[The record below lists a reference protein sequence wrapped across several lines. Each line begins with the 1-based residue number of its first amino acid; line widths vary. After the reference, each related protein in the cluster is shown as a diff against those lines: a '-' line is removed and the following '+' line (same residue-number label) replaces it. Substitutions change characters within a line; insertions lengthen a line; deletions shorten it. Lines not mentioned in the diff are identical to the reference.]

1 MYSFFHIRHTTGW
14 LGLRSG
20 LACGRFNLLL
30 GKAQH
35 EREQMGHTIKQDLTI
50 DNFLS
55 DHFQIV
61 AGNAVVKISP
71 KQFAQLSEQV
81 FVYWRVTKEQ
91 IFDISTAT
99 DGQAHFEKLLEQE
112 LS

>member
-1 MYSFFHIRHTTGW
+1 
-14 LGLRSG
+14 
-20 LACGRFNLLL
+20 
-30 GKAQH
+30 
-35 EREQMGHTIKQDLTI
+35 MGNTIKQDLTI

-81 FVYWRVTKEQ
+81 FAYWRVTKEQ
-91 IFDISTAT
+91 IFDISTAD
-99 DGQAHFEKLLEQE
+99 DGQAHFAKLLEQE